1 MCMRMLL
8 CVSGALMGEDVPQ
21 CVPLSLRSRE
31 QGPPARD
38 TDTDLSSDS
47 QGQGLGVH
55 RCMGMVVIE

>member
-1 MCMRMLL
+1 
-8 CVSGALMGEDVPQ
+8 MGEDVPH
-21 CVPLSLRSRE
+21 CVPLSLGPRE

-47 QGQGLGVH
+47 QGQGLGAH